1 MIGQVNEAIEWI
13 GEVFVELS
21 DRRRQIESLAKEVM
35 DVARDQL
42 VMNLRFLDMALSKLI
57 PVPTMKYPGVAADDS
72 HFYYDPAYLLR
83 CYKKE
88 TASVTRMLLHSLLHC
103 IFFHSFGYEKL
114 DARLWGLSCDM
125 AVEQTILSMK
135 LPGAEVRLDAE
146 RAAKLAFYEKEAY
159 GLTAEKLYKYF
170 RYYPPSEEELEML
183 ERLFLVD
190 QHDYW
195 IKEQTME
202 ISLEQ
207 WKKISERV
215 KADMKSFSKDRNGA
229 QALEQNLE
237 EATRTRYD
245 YRAFLKKFVV
255 RGEDIRINDDEFDY
269 IFYTYGLTHYEN
281 MPLVEPL
288 EYSEV
293 HKIRDFII
301 AIDTSASCRG
311 KIVQAFL
318 RMTMDILLTEDTFFE
333 KCNVHIIQCDN
344 EIQSDDKIT
353 CKGDFEDFLK
363 SGKLKGF
370 GSTDFRPVFSY
381 VQKLQEQGEFE
392 DLRGLLYFTDGY
404 GIYPEKRPEYDVV
417 FVYLDEDER
426 RIPVPPWAIK
436 LIIESES
443 LEDITE

>member
-1 MIGQVNEAIEWI
+1 MEQG
-13 GEVFVELS
+13 
-21 DRRRQIESLAKEVM
+21 DRRKQIELLAQDVIR
-35 DVARDQL
+35 VARDQL
-42 VMNLRFLDMALSKLI
+42 LMNLRFLDVALSKLI
-57 PVPTMKYPGVAADDS
+57 PTPSMKYPGVAADES
-72 HFYYDPAYLLR
+72 HFYYEPAYLLR
-83 CYKKE
+83 SYKNE

-114 DARLWGLSCDM
+114 DERLWGISCDM
-125 AVEQTILSMK
+125 AVEHTILSMK
-135 LPGAEVRLDAE
+135 LPQAEVRKDAE
-146 RAAKLAFYEKEAY
+146 RTAKLAFYEKEAY
-159 GLTAEKLYKYF
+159 GITAEKLYKYF
-170 RYYPPSEEELEML
+170 RNYPPSAEEYDVLQK
-183 ERLFLVD
+183 LFVVD

-195 IKEQTME
+195 IKEQMLE
-202 ISLEQ
+202 VSLEQ

-229 QALEQNLE
+229 QILEQNLE
-237 EATRTRYD
+237 EATRTKYD
-245 YRAFLKKFVV
+245 YRSFLRKFVV

-269 IFYTYGLTHYEN
+269 IFYTYGLTHYKN

-318 RMTMDILLTEDTFFE
+318 RMTMDILLMQDTFFE

-344 EIQSDDKIT
+344 EIQSDYKVT
-353 CKGDFEDFLK
+353 CRGDFEEFLR
-363 SGKLKGF
+363 SGQLKGF
-370 GSTDFRPVFSY
+370 GSTDFRPVFEY
-381 VQKLQEQGEFE
+381 VKHLQEEGEFE

-426 RIPVPPWAIK
+426 RLPVPPWAMK
-436 LIIESES
+436 MIIESDK
-443 LEDITE
+443 LEDSIE